1 MEEKKKKQ
9 AIPKP
14 IRWPDAEW
22 DFLAVVAK
30 SLGMSRSAFVRNAAM
45 IAAKAT
51 AAGLTPYSVAVA
63 KPTPQNTHPNQLFPA
78 IAKQGKGKLGGERS
92 RTHSVPQAISG
103 SILEKLRR
111 EGGGDFSTNEA
122 DQLAIRQIGPRS

>member
-1 MEEKKKKQ
+1 MVAKNSKML
-9 AIPKP
+9 PP
-14 IRWPDAEW
+14 RPMRWHESDWAWLAE
-22 DFLAVVAK
+22 VAK
-30 SLGMSRSAFVRNAAM
+30 SVGVSRSEFVRRAALL
-45 IAAKAT
+45 AAKAT
-51 AAGLTPYSVAVA
+51 EAGLTSYSVSG
-63 KPTPQNTHPNQLFPA
+63 TPQNTHPNQLLPA

-111 EGGGDFSTNEA
+111 EGGDFSTNEA